1 MPPQQETIPP
11 YQIASNAQGRP
22 IELKR
27 APGESVCL
35 VYDDRI
41 KRLVELHRI
50 AGLDSVAARSALE
63 RAQMASEV
71 RCSSL
76 PRVLDAGER
85 DGVVFYTTTLND
97 GELVEDYIER
107 RGALPPATVFCLALQ
122 LLDDLVQLQTYPRLV
137 SQVRLNP
144 LLVTTLEDTFLQFR
158 VLDPGLHARERRS
171 SGDEGARQ
179 LTGDIC
185 QLIFLLLTGKTYAGE
200 NPDRYPATTCLP
212 TSLRATLRNSL
223 ADPSAAPAS
232 LERLRDEVREAFAA
246 LVSSLQVRNTRK
258 HLVVAENQA
267 PKSHLQSLL
276 LEDIPVTDLLAGL
289 FTIARGDG
297 ARRIPFSIPATHN
310 KTGQDITVHL
320 LPPSRIIEKDR
331 YEAVPLQM
339 WRFDP
344 QRHPNILRSTSLWE
358 GPDWTFLTEE
368 REPGFPL
375 SRLIAERIVLNPA
388 EVLVILRQVAAG
400 LDQAVECGVRRV
412 DLHPSNMLVNVGKP
426 GPMQAREF
434 EKLMLKRVD
443 AWPPF
448 RLKLRPHL
456 TMRSLYE
463 PLLLDSPEDA
473 AKTDEDL
480 AHKDF
485 RNRSFVALAVYLLTG
500 ERQIGRNL
508 EFPETVPAPLAAC
521 VREAMEAC
529 KRSLQAPSYREFLDA
544 FEKNAPATTDEPA
557 PGLSL
562 AALRGTR
569 SDASEMQSVGSVS
582 DFDDDPD
589 SAVNARPALSP
600 VLSASRGP
608 IFKGQAGM
616 PPRHDRGRRSTA
628 GWLALTASIALLL
641 GLGWWGIATLRGSGT
656 GVSGKAPEPE
666 AAIAAGQDQPAPTE
680 ADSSESAPPASGGPV
695 TRQRAVMELRRAI
708 EPSPEELEELKKAA
722 AAEAAQHAKAPRLA
736 SDIRPAP

>member
-1 MPPQQETIPP
+1 MPPHQETIPP
-11 YQIASNAQGRP
+11 YQIAKNAEGRP

-35 VYDDRI
+35 VYDERI
-41 KRLVELHRI
+41 NRLVELHRI
-50 AGLDSVAARSALE
+50 AGLDSVTARSALE
-63 RAQMASEV
+63 RAQMAAEI
-71 RCSSL
+71 RCSSF

-85 DGVVFYTTTLND
+85 DGVIFYTTALSD
-97 GELVEDYIER
+97 GELVEEYVER
-107 RGALPPATVFCLALQ
+107 RGALPPATVFCLVLQ
-122 LLDDLVQLQTYPRLV
+122 LLDDLVQLQMYPRV
-137 SQVRLNP
+137 VAQARLNP
-144 LLVTTLEDTFLQFR
+144 LLITTLEDTFLQLR
-158 VLDPGLHARERRS
+158 VLDCGLHAKERRS
-171 SGDEGARQ
+171 GGDEGARP
-179 LTGDIC
+179 LTSDIC
-185 QLIFLLLTGKTYAGE
+185 QLIFLLLTGKTHAGE

-212 TSLRATLRNSL
+212 TSLRATLRSTL

-232 LERLRDEVREAFAA
+232 LERLRDEVREAFGA

-258 HLVVAENQA
+258 HLVVAEQQA

-276 LEDIPVTDLLAGL
+276 LEDIPVADLLAGR
-289 FTIARGDG
+289 FTIAAGDG
-297 ARRIPFSIPATHN
+297 ARRIPFSIPATSN

-339 WRFDP
+339 WRFDA
-344 QRHPNILRSTSLWE
+344 QRHPNILRSTSVWE

-412 DLHPSNMLVNVGKP
+412 DLHPSNILVNAGKP

-448 RLKLRPHL
+448 KLKLRPHL

-480 AHKDF
+480 AHKDS

-500 ERQIGRNL
+500 ERQIGRTL

-529 KRSLQAPSYREFLDA
+529 KHGLRAPSYHAFLEA
-544 FEKNAPATTDEPA
+544 FEKNAPATTDEP
-557 PGLSL
+557 PSGISL
-562 AALRGTR
+562 AALRGPR
-569 SDASEMQSVGSVS
+569 ADLAEMESAGSVS
-582 DFDDDPD
+582 DFDDDND
-589 SAVNARPALSP
+589 AASKARP
-600 VLSASRGP
+600 VLSPSRGP
-608 IFKGQAGM
+608 IFKKQAGIQSQN
-616 PPRHDRGRRSTA
+616 DRGRRSVV
-628 GWLALTASIALLL
+628 GWLALASSVALLL
-641 GLGWWGIATLRGSGT
+641 GLGWWGIGAMGGGTRSANAQHRHEAGASAT
-656 GVSGKAPEPE
+656 VSSQNQAS
-666 AAIAAGQDQPAPTE
+666 PTE
-680 ADSSESAPPASGGPV
+680 TNVSESSTDVPVSSPAKP
-695 TRQRAVMELRRAI
+695 RAVMELRRAI
-708 EPSPEELEELKKAA
+708 EPSPEELQELKKAA
-722 AAEAAQHAKAPRLA
+722 AAEAAQQSKAPKLA
-736 SDIRPAP
+736 SDTRPVP